1 MIAPRSKRSQFGGVS
16 NWGDAMSSGRV
27 GQMEQLRWTRQL
39 NINYRTLTVCQHGVS
54 NPFSVWTQTHVD
66 QGFTWR
72 PQSVSF
78 ATLESDSSSPRIG
91 VAVQDSYSYSDS
103 SRSLRIIR
111 VPFQLTSQGIEVT
124 SPLSESWQIELPPGN
139 YSIYFAIEVDA
150 NGTKDE
156 PWLYRLTFVGVS
168 HSEPAQI
175 LRAGED
181 LNPPDELNMSA
192 EPA

>member
-1 MIAPRSKRSQFGGVS
+1 V
-16 NWGDAMSSGRV
+16 
-27 GQMEQLRWTRQL
+27 EQLRWTRQL
-39 NINYRTLTVCQHGVS
+39 NINYSTLAVCQQGIS
-54 NPFSVWTQTHVD
+54 NPFSVWTQAHVN

-78 ATLESDSSSPRIG
+78 ATLESDTSYPRIE
-91 VAVQDSYSYSDS
+91 VTVQDSYNDS
-103 SRSLRIIR
+103 TGALRIIR
-111 VPFQLTSQGIEVT
+111 VPFQVTSQGIEVT
-124 SPLSESWQIELPPGN
+124 SPLSESWRIVLPSGS

-150 NGTKDE
+150 NGTKEE
-156 PWLYRLTFVGVS
+156 PWLYRLAFVSVP

-181 LNPPDELNMSA
+181 LNPLGELDMSA